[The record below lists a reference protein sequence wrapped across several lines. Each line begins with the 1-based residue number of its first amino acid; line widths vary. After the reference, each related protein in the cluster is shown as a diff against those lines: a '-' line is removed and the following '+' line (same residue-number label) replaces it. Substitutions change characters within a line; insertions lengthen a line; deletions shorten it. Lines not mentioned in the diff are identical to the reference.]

1 MTFVFQF
8 MLMLVS
14 LYGLKISEAPAVP
27 VDPPPPLDPP
37 LDPPPAPASEPPLEP
52 PLLPPGHVVPP
63 GSHPVPQ
70 LTVWQWYP
78 WFSLSDVQPHDSPAL
93 PSHAFALLPM

>member
-1 MTFVFQF
+1 

-14 LYGLKISEAPAVP
+14 LYGLKISDAPAVP
-27 VDPPPPLDPP
+27 VDPPPLDPP
-37 LDPPPAPASEPPLEP
+37 LDPPLEPPLLPPLEPPLEP

-70 LTVWQWYP
+70 LVAAQWYP
-78 WFSLSDVQPHDSPAL
+78 WFSLSVVQPHDSPMF
-93 PSHAFALLPM
+93 PSHALAFVPM